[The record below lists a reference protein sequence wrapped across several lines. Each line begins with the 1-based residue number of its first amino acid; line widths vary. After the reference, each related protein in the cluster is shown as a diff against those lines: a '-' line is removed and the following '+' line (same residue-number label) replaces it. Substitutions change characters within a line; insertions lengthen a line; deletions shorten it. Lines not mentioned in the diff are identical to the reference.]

1 MATLSPT
8 ASPDRESGPPRER
21 QAVRALVLADPGDEV
36 LLSRFRNPS
45 GGPDLWLTPGG
56 GVSAGEDREEA
67 LRREVWE
74 ETGLRLVAPAP
85 LIWRREH
92 TYTVRGRRVRQSED
106 IHLVRTARFEA
117 TDANNPEDGERS
129 IFRGFRWW
137 SVEEMRGSS
146 DTFVPLGLADL
157 LEELIRKGL
166 PASPIVVQ

>member
-1 MATLSPT
+1 M
-8 ASPDRESGPPRER
+8 GPLLER
-21 QAVRALVLADPGDEV
+21 QAVRALVLAHPGDEV

-56 GVSAGEDREEA
+56 GVSDGEAREEA

-92 TYTVRGRRVRQSED
+92 TYAVRGRRVRQSED
-106 IHLVRTARFEA
+106 IHLVRTPRFEA

-137 SVEEMRGSS
+137 SVEEMLSSS
-146 DTFVPLGLADL
+146 DVFVPLGLAGL
-157 LEELIRKGL
+157 VEELIENGP
-166 PASPIVVQ
+166 PAWPIVVQ